1 MLIFVAVVILDQ
13 ATKIWAVDNLA
24 YRQSVKVL
32 GDFFMLTL
40 IYNKGGALGTAIGP
54 SNYYLIISLILLPFI
69 VYYVY
74 RYRTRPAISWPLAL
88 IAAGAVGNII
98 DRIHYGQVV
107 DFLDVD
113 FFDIGFLGITRWWTF
128 NIADAAISVAIVY
141 LLVMTIFFPHHADDA
156 PRLQRSESITPPS
169 PKQN

>member
-1 MLIFVAVVILDQ
+1 
-13 ATKIWAVDNLA
+13 
-24 YRQSVKVL
+24 
-32 GDFFMLTL
+32 MLTL
-40 IYNKGGALGTAIGP
+40 IYNKGGALGTALGP

-69 VYYVY
+69 IYYAY
-74 RYRTRPAISWPLAL
+74 RYRNRPSISWPLAL

-107 DFLDVD
+107 DFIDVD

-141 LLVMTIFFPHHADDA
+141 LLIVTIFFPQHAESA
-156 PRLQRSESITPPS
+156 PEPQPPE
-169 PKQN
+169 